1 MIFMFQVCSTND
13 ASCSRVDFDSATLS
27 TLSRCS
33 FIQEFVVKSY
43 APSFKFRPHR
53 PNAEHYLSTQWEGL
67 SCGETVQTFSLNSQ
81 SELRMVYSLMLNT
94 GATLE
99 VRVLDLDK
107 LDNNLNPIVVIRW
120 KTEHGTSNWGLFR
133 ERMDNPVRRAKVFF
147 AIALK
152 FTLIAIIYPLTDT
165 N

>member
-1 MIFMFQVCSTND
+1 
-13 ASCSRVDFDSATLS
+13 
-27 TLSRCS
+27 
-33 FIQEFVVKSY
+33 
-43 APSFKFRPHR
+43 
-53 PNAEHYLSTQWEGL
+53 
-67 SCGETVQTFSLNSQ
+67 
-81 SELRMVYSLMLNT
+81 MVYSLMLNT

-147 AIALK
+147 VIAFR
-152 FTLIAIIYPLTDT
+152 FTLIAIIFPQTDT